1 MHDFI
6 EDIANATLG
15 EWLEK
20 RVREFVESN
29 PRESY
34 SSLRIM
40 ASQDAFV
47 ATELQLAEAHLLENL
62 PITASKYSRRD
73 IKYRYQSEL
82 SRQFEQKILK
92 R

>member
-6 EDIANATLG
+6 DDIANAALG

-34 SSLRIM
+34 SSLMIM

-62 PITASKYSRRD
+62 PIEASKYSRRD
-73 IKYRYQSEL
+73 IKSRYQNEQ

-92 R
+92 P

>member
-6 EDIANATLG
+6 DDIANAALG

-34 SSLRIM
+34 SSLMIM

-47 ATELQLAEAHLLENL
+47 ATELQLAEAHLLETYRLKPQNILAGISNL
-62 PITASKYSRRD
+62 DTKTNCHASSNK
-73 IKYRYQSEL
+73 K
-82 SRQFEQKILK
+82 F
-92 R
+92 